1 VSETVRVKVIMTWD
15 IAADHE
21 QEYFEFV
28 IGEWV
33 PGVQRLGLQ
42 PTDAWATVYG
52 SYPQIQVNMLA
63 DNESAARRILSSS
76 DWNAL
81 ENRLLAFVRNF
92 SYKVVPARN
101 GFQF

>member
-1 VSETVRVKVIMTWD
+1 MAVKVIMTWD

-42 PTDAWATVYG
+42 PVDAWATVFG
-52 SYPQIQVNMLA
+52 SYPQIQVGLLA
-63 DNESAARRILSSS
+63 DNAPKVREILGSKE
-76 DWNAL
+76 WNEL
-81 ENRLLAFVRNF
+81 EDRLLTFVSHF
-92 SYKVVPARN
+92 SFKVVPARN

>member
-1 VSETVRVKVIMTWD
+1 MTWD
-15 IAADHE
+15 IAADRE

-33 PGVQRLGLQ
+33 PGVQRLGFQ

-52 SYPQIQVNMLA
+52 RYPQIQVNMLA
-63 DNESAARRILSSS
+63 DSESVARRILSSS
-76 DWNAL
+76 DWSML
-81 ENRLLAFVRNF
+81 EDRLLTFVRNF
-92 SYKVVPARN
+92 SYKVVPFRN

>member
-1 VSETVRVKVIMTWD
+1 MTWD

-52 SYPQIQVNMLA
+52 AYPQIQVNMLA
-63 DNESAARRILSSS
+63 DNESAARRILGSS
-76 DWNAL
+76 DWTGL

>member
-1 VSETVRVKVIMTWD
+1 VNEPVPVKVIMSWD

-33 PGVQRLGLQ
+33 PGVQRLGFQ

-52 SYPQIQVNMLA
+52 TYPQIQVNLLA

-76 DWNAL
+76 DWTML
-81 ENRLLAFVRNF
+81 EDRLLTFVRNF

>member
-1 VSETVRVKVIMTWD
+1 MTWD

-76 DWNAL
+76 DWTAL
-81 ENRLLAFVRNF
+81 ENRLLAFVRDF

>member
-1 VSETVRVKVIMTWD
+1 MTWD

-33 PGVQRLGLQ
+33 PGVQRLGFQ
-42 PTDAWATVYG
+42 PVDAWATVFG
-52 SYPQIQVNMLA
+52 AYPQIQVGLLA
-63 DNESAARRILSSS
+63 DNEPKAREILESK
-76 DWNAL
+76 DWKML
-81 ENRLLAFVRNF
+81 EDRLLTFVSNF
-92 SYKVVPARN
+92 SYKVVQARV

>member
-1 VSETVRVKVIMTWD
+1 MNAVPVKVIMTWD

-42 PTDAWATVYG
+42 PIDAWATVYG
-52 SYPQIQVNMLA
+52 AYPQIQVGLIA
-63 DNESAARRILSSS
+63 DNAPRVREVLASK
-76 DWNAL
+76 DWSAL
-81 ENRLLAFVRNF
+81 EDRLLAFVRNF
-92 SYKVVPARN
+92 SYKVVPAKG

>member
-1 VSETVRVKVIMTWD
+1 MSVKIIMTWD
-15 IAADHE
+15 IASDHE

-33 PGVQRLGLQ
+33 PRVQQLGLQ

-52 SYPQIQVNMLA
+52 AYPQIQVGLLA
-63 DNESAARRILSSS
+63 DSAPDARRVLNSK
-76 DWNAL
+76 DWDSL
-81 ENRLLAFVRNF
+81 QSRLLTYVHNF
-92 SYKVVPARN
+92 SYKVVPARG

>member
-1 VSETVRVKVIMTWD
+1 MSEILPVKVIMTWD

-52 SYPQIQVNMLA
+52 AYPQIQVNMLA
-63 DNESAARRILSSS
+63 DNESAARRILDSN
-76 DWNAL
+76 DWTAL
-81 ENRLLAFVRNF
+81 ENRLLAFVRNY
-92 SYKVVPARN
+92 SYKVVPAHN

>member
-1 VSETVRVKVIMTWD
+1 VSESVPVKVMMTWD
-15 IAADHE
+15 IAADRE

-28 IGEWV
+28 ISEWV

-52 SYPQIQVNMLA
+52 RYPQIQVNMLA
-63 DNESAARRILSSS
+63 DSEAAARRILNSS
-76 DWNAL
+76 DWNSL
-81 ENRLLAFVRNF
+81 EDRLLTFVRNF
-92 SYKVVPARN
+92 SYKIVPFRN

>member
-1 VSETVRVKVIMTWD
+1 MTWD

-63 DNESAARRILSSS
+63 DNESAARRILGSS
-76 DWNAL
+76 DWTGL